1 MLTKDGQSSS
11 GSNDVE
17 ITTARL
23 EASPAPENELS
34 QVASSGKVV
43 VLNGFPGSGK
53 LTILKEAKA
62 LLPVD
67 RTCLKDNHLL
77 IDPVVAVL
85 PDRSDEHHELRRM
98 VRAPIFKKLR
108 EHAQEGHIILM
119 TACLAED
126 NERDRAVFEE
136 HLDIVRGTGI
146 PIFWINTQCD
156 QKILEQRIESPERQ
170 HGGKTKLTD
179 RKILRDLL
187 QKHSLID
194 PSKSAD
200 GSTILVSNTL
210 DVSGPVAQSV
220 SRLMSMINFPKCIR
234 SLLYKLCIS
243 E

>member
-1 MLTKDGQSSS
+1 MLRQSSN
-11 GSNDVE
+11 GSNVSD
-17 ITTARL
+17 ITAARL
-23 EASPAPENELS
+23 GASPVTEIELP

-67 RTCLKDNHLL
+67 RTCLLDNHLL

-108 EHAQEGHIILM
+108 EHAQKGHIILM
-119 TACLAED
+119 TTCLAED
-126 NERDRAVFEE
+126 NERDRAFFEE

-146 PIFWINTQCD
+146 PIFWISAQCD
-156 QKILEQRIESPERQ
+156 QKILEQRVESPERD
-170 HGGKTKLTD
+170 HGAKTKLKD
-179 RKILRDLL
+179 RIILRDLL
-187 QKHSLID
+187 QKQSLID

-200 GSTILVSNTL
+200 GSTRLVSNTL
-210 DVSGPVAQSV
+210 DVSGPVGQSV
-220 SRLMSMINFPKCIR
+220 SRLISMINFP
-234 SLLYKLCIS
+234 
-243 E
+243 

>member
-11 GSNDVE
+11 GSNDGG

-23 EASPAPENELS
+23 EVSPVTENELPR
-34 QVASSGKVV
+34 VASSGKIV
-43 VLNGFPGSGK
+43 VLNGFTGSGK

-62 LLPVD
+62 LLSVD
-67 RTCLKDNHLL
+67 RTCLLDKHLL

-85 PDRSDEHHELRRM
+85 PDRSDEHYELRRM
-98 VRAPIFKKLR
+98 VRAPIFKKLG
-108 EHAQEGHIILM
+108 ELAQEGHIILM

-156 QKILEQRIESPERQ
+156 QKILEQRVESPERHQ
-170 HGGKTKLTD
+170 GAKTKLTN
-179 RKILRDLL
+179 RSILRDLL

-200 GSTILVSNTL
+200 ESTRLVSNTL
-210 DVSGPVAQSV
+210 DVSGPVGQSV
-220 SRLMSMINFPKCIR
+220 SRLLSMTNFP
-234 SLLYKLCIS
+234 
-243 E
+243 